1 MPGCRMGTRRSG
13 FSLIEAL
20 VALTIAAMV
29 LGAIFELQIQMARGQ
44 QRAIDVIEQ
53 VVAQEN
59 ALALTQDINPMA
71 TPEGQIVLPEGDT
84 VRWSSA
90 PKGEPVINAGF
101 PVGDGQFS
109 VQLFTVTIE
118 VERRTG
124 RSPAPMMI
132 DRLGWQRLDQPEA

>member
-1 MPGCRMGTRRSG
+1 MTLRRSG

-20 VALTIAAMV
+20 VALTIAALV

-71 TPEGQIVLPEGDT
+71 MPEGQIVLPGGDT
-84 VRWSSA
+84 VRWSST

-101 PVGDGQFS
+101 PFGDGQFS
-109 VQLFTVTIE
+109 VQLFTVTVEIE
-118 VERRTG
+118 RLGG
-124 RSPAPMMI
+124 RSPAPMVI
-132 DRLGWQRLDQPEA
+132 GRLGWQRLDLPEA